1 MNINQLVFR
10 NLKKN
15 LKNYYLYVFALVFS
29 VALYFSFVTL
39 QYSPALDDVK
49 GSIKGGASI
58 KAASVLLIA
67 IVGIFLLYAN
77 SIFIKRRGREIGLLQ
92 LIGMTKQKI
101 SKLLNA
107 ENFIL
112 YVVSMAIGIIA
123 GFIGS
128 KLMLMVLFKVTGVN
142 AIANLH
148 FSGMAL
154 LQTLI
159 VFFVIYGLI
168 MLRNRWF
175 INRQTI
181 LSLFRTTSS
190 TEQRV
195 KKISVFE
202 IIIGVLG
209 IAFISSGY
217 YISSKLFTGTYTSM
231 LALLLAMI
239 YILASVIIGTFLFY
253 KGSVS
258 FIANIVRKRKNGYLA
273 IHEVLSLSSIM
284 FRLKSNALLL
294 TIITT
299 VSALAIGLLSLSYI
313 SYYSAEKTA
322 EQQIP
327 SHFVMGSEKEAN
339 TFTRALSDKHIAYD
353 LKQVKVIRA
362 KFDAK
367 KLMDM
372 DAELKNMNNEPGILT
387 LPVISEKNAPN
398 IHVGNNEVILS
409 GYSDLLKKFMPIKS
423 SGDVK
428 LLIKKPLDLKVLDL
442 KKDYLISYNFTFGG
456 LPVAVVSQD
465 VFEQLDQQ
473 KDPKLQLDQ
482 QKYLQFENSL
492 YIAVNIKDK
501 KNLEKANKVFNSLK
515 LGENSMSQLASAQ
528 QQKQTIGL
536 MMFIVGF
543 LGLSFLVT
551 SGCILYFK
559 QMNES
564 EEEQSSYTIL
574 RKLGFTEKDLLK
586 GIRLKQLFNF
596 GIPLVVGL
604 LHSYFAVQS
613 GWFFFGGELWTPM
626 LIVMSIYTVLYSIFG
641 FLSVQYYKKVIKES
655 L

>member
-101 SKLLNA
+101 AKLLNA

-217 YISSKLFTGTYTSM
+217 YISSQLFTGTYTSM

-442 KKDYLISYNFTFGG
+442 KKDYLISYNFTFGR

-501 KNLEKANKVFNSLK
+501 KNLEKANNVFNSLK

>member
-1 MNINQLVFR
+1 MNINQLIFR

-39 QYSPALDDVK
+39 QYSPALDGVK

-77 SIFIKRRGREIGLLQ
+77 SIFIKRRGKEIGLLQ

-101 SKLLNA
+101 ARLLNA

-112 YVVSMAIGIIA
+112 YVTAMVIGIIA

-159 VFFVIYGLI
+159 VFFIIYGLI
-168 MLRNRWF
+168 MLRNRRF
-175 INRQTI
+175 IKKQTI

-202 IIIGVLG
+202 IIIGVFG
-209 IAFISSGY
+209 IVLISSGY
-217 YISSKLFTGTYTSM
+217 YISSKLFTGSYTSM
-231 LALLLAMI
+231 LELLLAMI

-299 VSALAIGLLSLSYI
+299 VSALAIGLLALSYI
-313 SYYSAEKTA
+313 SYYSTEKTA

-327 SHFVMGSEKEAN
+327 AHFVMGSEKEAA

-353 LKQVKVIRA
+353 QKQVKVIQA

-367 KLMDM
+367 KIMDS
-372 DAELKNMNNEPGILT
+372 ELKNMKNDPGVLT

-398 IHVGNNEVILS
+398 IHVENNEVILS
-409 GYSDLLKKFMPIKS
+409 GYSDLLKKFMPIQS

-428 LLIKKPLDLKVLDL
+428 LLIKEPVDLKVMDM

-456 LPVAVVSQD
+456 LPVAVVSQH
-465 VFEQLDQQ
+465 VFEQLDKQ
-473 KDPKLQLDQ
+473 KDPKLQL
-482 QKYLQFENSL
+482 ENSQ
-492 YIAVNIKDK
+492 YNAVDIKDD
-501 KNLEKANKVFNSLK
+501 KNLEQANRVFTSLK
-515 LGENSMSQLASAQ
+515 LSDKSMSQLASAQ

-536 MMFIVGF
+536 MMFVVGF

-596 GIPLVVGL
+596 GIPLIIGL

-613 GWFFFGGELWTPM
+613 GWFLFGGELWTPM
-626 LIVMSIYTVLYSIFG
+626 LIVMSIYTALYSVFG

>member
-1 MNINQLVFR
+1 MNINQLIFR

-77 SIFIKRRGREIGLLQ
+77 SIFIKRRGKEIGLLQ

-101 SKLLNA
+101 ARLLNA

-112 YVVSMAIGIIA
+112 YVTAMVIGIIA

-159 VFFVIYGLI
+159 VFFIIYGLI
-168 MLRNRWF
+168 MLRNRRF
-175 INRQTI
+175 IKKQTI

-202 IIIGVLG
+202 IIIGVFG
-209 IAFISSGY
+209 IVLISSGY
-217 YISSKLFTGTYTSM
+217 YISSKLFTGSYTSM
-231 LALLLAMI
+231 LELLLAMI

-299 VSALAIGLLSLSYI
+299 VSALAIGLLALSYI

-327 SHFVMGSEKEAN
+327 AHFVMGSEKEAA

-353 LKQVKVIRA
+353 QKQIKVIQA

-367 KLMDM
+367 KIMDS
-372 DAELKNMNNEPGILT
+372 ELKNMNNDPGVLT

-398 IHVGNNEVILS
+398 IHVENNEVILS
-409 GYSDLLKKFMPIKS
+409 GYSDLLKKFMPIQS

-428 LLIKKPLDLKVLDL
+428 LLIKKPVDLKVMDM

-456 LPVAVVSQD
+456 LPVAVVSQH
-465 VFEQLDQQ
+465 VFEQLDKQ
-473 KDPKLQLDQ
+473 KDPKLQL
-482 QKYLQFENSL
+482 ENNQ
-492 YIAVNIKDK
+492 YNAVNIKDDQ
-501 KNLEKANKVFNSLK
+501 NLEQANRVFTSLK
-515 LGENSMSQLASAQ
+515 LSDNSMSQLASAQ

-536 MMFIVGF
+536 MMFVVGF

-596 GIPLVVGL
+596 GIPLIIGL

-613 GWFFFGGELWTPM
+613 GWFLFGGELWTPM
-626 LIVMSIYTVLYSIFG
+626 LIVMSIYTALYSVFG

>member
-1 MNINQLVFR
+1 
-10 NLKKN
+10 
-15 LKNYYLYVFALVFS
+15 
-29 VALYFSFVTL
+29 
-39 QYSPALDDVK
+39 
-49 GSIKGGASI
+49 
-58 KAASVLLIA
+58 
-67 IVGIFLLYAN
+67 
-77 SIFIKRRGREIGLLQ
+77 
-92 LIGMTKQKI
+92 
-101 SKLLNA
+101 
-107 ENFIL
+107 
-112 YVVSMAIGIIA
+112 
-123 GFIGS
+123 
-128 KLMLMVLFKVTGVN
+128 ML
-142 AIANLH
+142 
-148 FSGMAL
+148 
-154 LQTLI
+154 
-159 VFFVIYGLI
+159 
-168 MLRNRWF
+168 
-175 INRQTI
+175 
-181 LSLFRTTSS
+181 
-190 TEQRV
+190 E
-195 KKISVFE
+195 
-202 IIIGVLG
+202 
-209 IAFISSGY
+209 
-217 YISSKLFTGTYTSM
+217 
-231 LALLLAMI
+231 LLLAMI

-299 VSALAIGLLSLSYI
+299 VSALAIGLLALSYI

-339 TFTRALSDKHIAYD
+339 TFTRALSDKQIAYD

-398 IHVGNNEVILS
+398 IHVENNEVILS
-409 GYSDLLKKFMPIKS
+409 GYSDMLKKFMPIKS

-442 KKDYLISYNFTFGG
+442 KKDYLISNNFTFGG

-482 QKYLQFENSL
+482 QKGLQLDKSQ
-492 YIAVNIKDK
+492 YIAVNIKDN
-501 KNLEKANKVFNSLK
+501 KNLEQANSVFTSLK
-515 LGENSMSQLASAQ
+515 LGDNSMSQLASAQ

-536 MMFIVGF
+536 MMFVVGF

-596 GIPLVVGL
+596 GIPLIVGL

-641 FLSVQYYKKVIKES
+641 FLSVQYYKMVIKES

>member
-101 SKLLNA
+101 AKLLNA

-112 YVVSMAIGIIA
+112 YVVSMAVGIIA

-217 YISSKLFTGTYTSM
+217 YISSQLFTGTYTSM
-231 LALLLAMI
+231 LELLLAMI
-239 YILASVIIGTFLFY
+239 YILGSVIIGTFLFY

-339 TFTRALSDKHIAYD
+339 TFTRALSDKHIAYET
-353 LKQVKVIRA
+353 KQFKVIQA

-367 KLMDM
+367 KIMDS
-372 DAELKNMNNEPGILT
+372 EIKNMNNDPGVLT

-398 IHVGNNEVILS
+398 IHVKSNEVILS
-409 GYSDLLKKFMPIKS
+409 GYSDLLKKFMPIQS

-428 LLIKKPLDLKVLDL
+428 LLIKKPLDLKVIDM

-456 LPVAVVSQD
+456 LPVAVVSQS

-473 KDPKLQLDQ
+473 KDPKLQVEHNQ
-482 QKYLQFENSL
+482 YH
-492 YIAVNIKDK
+492 AVNIKDDQ
-501 KNLEKANKVFNSLK
+501 NLEQANDVFTSLK
-515 LGENSMSQLASAQ
+515 LGDNSMSQLATTQ

-536 MMFIVGF
+536 MMFVVGF

-596 GIPLVVGL
+596 GIPLIVGL

>member
-1 MNINQLVFR
+1 MNINQLIFR

-39 QYSPALDDVK
+39 QYSPALDGVK

-77 SIFIKRRGREIGLLQ
+77 SIFIKRRGKEIGLLQ

-101 SKLLNA
+101 ARLLNA

-112 YVVSMAIGIIA
+112 YVAAMVIGIIA

-159 VFFVIYGLI
+159 VFFIIYGLI
-168 MLRNRWF
+168 MLRNRRF
-175 INRQTI
+175 IKKQTI

-202 IIIGVLG
+202 IIIGVFG
-209 IAFISSGY
+209 IGLISSGY
-217 YISSKLFTGTYTSM
+217 YISSKLFTGSYTSM
-231 LALLLAMI
+231 LELLLAMI

-299 VSALAIGLLSLSYI
+299 VSALAIGLLALSYI

-327 SHFVMGSEKEAN
+327 AHFVMGSEKEAA
-339 TFTRALSDKHIAYD
+339 TFTRALTDKHIAYD
-353 LKQVKVIRA
+353 QKQVKVIQA
-362 KFDAK
+362 KFNAK
-367 KLMDM
+367 KIMDS
-372 DAELKNMNNEPGILT
+372 ELKNMNNDPGVLT

-398 IHVGNNEVILS
+398 IHVEKNEVILS
-409 GYSDLLKKFMPIKS
+409 GYSDLLKKFMPIQS

-428 LLIKKPLDLKVLDL
+428 LLIKKPIDLKVMDM

-456 LPVAVVSQD
+456 LPVAVVSQN
-465 VFEQLDQQ
+465 VFEQLDKQ
-473 KDPKLQLDQ
+473 KDPKLQL
-482 QKYLQFENSL
+482 ENSQ
-492 YIAVNIKDK
+492 YNAVNIKDD
-501 KNLEKANKVFNSLK
+501 KNLEQANRVFTSLK
-515 LGENSMSQLASAQ
+515 LSDNSMSQLASAQ

-536 MMFIVGF
+536 MMFVVGF

-596 GIPLVVGL
+596 GIPLIIGL

-613 GWFFFGGELWTPM
+613 GWFLFGGELWTPM
-626 LIVMSIYTVLYSIFG
+626 LIVMSIYTALYSVFG

>member
-217 YISSKLFTGTYTSM
+217 YISSQLFTGTYTSM

-327 SHFVMGSEKEAN
+327 SHFVMGSEKDTD
-339 TFTRALSDKHIAYD
+339 TFTRALSDKHIAYET
-353 LKQVKVIRA
+353 KQFKVIQA

-367 KLMDM
+367 KIMDS
-372 DAELKNMNNEPGILT
+372 EIKNMNNDPGVLT

-398 IHVGNNEVILS
+398 IHVKSNEVTLS
-409 GYSDLLKKFMPIKS
+409 GYSDLLKKFMPIQS

-428 LLIKKPLDLKVLDL
+428 LLIKKPLDLKVIDM

-456 LPVAVVSQD
+456 LPVAVVSQS

-473 KDPKLQLDQ
+473 KDPKLQI
-482 QKYLQFENSL
+482 ENNQ
-492 YIAVNIKDK
+492 YHAVNIKDDQ
-501 KNLEKANKVFNSLK
+501 NLEQANDVFTSLK
-515 LGENSMSQLASAQ
+515 LGDNSMSQLATTQ

>member
-217 YISSKLFTGTYTSM
+217 YISSQLFTGTYTSM

-339 TFTRALSDKHIAYD
+339 TFTRALSDKHIAYET
-353 LKQVKVIRA
+353 KQFKVIQA

-367 KLMDM
+367 KIMDS
-372 DAELKNMNNEPGILT
+372 EIKNMNNDPGVLT
-387 LPVISEKNAPN
+387 LPVISEKNAAN
-398 IHVGNNEVILS
+398 IHVKSNEVTLS
-409 GYSDLLKKFMPIKS
+409 GYSDLLKKFMPIQS

-428 LLIKKPLDLKVLDL
+428 LLIKKPLDLKVIDM

-456 LPVAVVSQD
+456 LPVAVVSQS

-473 KDPKLQLDQ
+473 KDPKLQI
-482 QKYLQFENSL
+482 ENNQ
-492 YIAVNIKDK
+492 YHAVNIKDDQ
-501 KNLEKANKVFNSLK
+501 NLEQANDVFTSLK
-515 LGENSMSQLASAQ
+515 LGDNSMSQLATTQ

>member
-1 MNINQLVFR
+1 MNINQLIFR

-77 SIFIKRRGREIGLLQ
+77 SIFIKRRGKEIGLLQ

-101 SKLLNA
+101 SRLLNA

-112 YVVSMAIGIIA
+112 YVTAMTIGIIA

-159 VFFVIYGLI
+159 VFFIIYGLI
-168 MLRNRWF
+168 MLRNRRF
-175 INRQTI
+175 INKQTI

-202 IIIGVLG
+202 IIIGVFG
-209 IAFISSGY
+209 IVLISSGY
-217 YISSKLFTGTYTSM
+217 YISSKLFTGSYTSM
-231 LALLLAMI
+231 FELLLAMI

-299 VSALAIGLLSLSYI
+299 VSALAIGLLALSYI

-322 EQQIP
+322 EQMIP
-327 SHFVMGSEKEAN
+327 AHFAMGSEKEAA

-353 LKQVKVIRA
+353 QKQFKVIQA

-367 KLMDM
+367 KIVDS
-372 DAELKNMNNEPGILT
+372 EVKNMKNDPGVLT

-398 IHVGNNEVILS
+398 FHVENNEVILS
-409 GYSDLLKKFMPIKS
+409 GYSDLLKKFMPIQS

-428 LLIKKPLDLKVLDL
+428 LLIKKPLDLKVIDM

-473 KDPKLQLDQ
+473 KDPKLQL
-482 QKYLQFENSL
+482 ENSQ
-492 YIAVNIKDK
+492 YISVNIKDD
-501 KNLEKANKVFNSLK
+501 KNLEQANSVFTSLK
-515 LGENSMSQLASAQ
+515 LSDNSMSQLASAQ

-536 MMFIVGF
+536 MMFVVGF

-596 GIPLVVGL
+596 GIPLIVGL

-613 GWFFFGGELWTPM
+613 GWFLFGGELWTPM
-626 LIVMSIYTVLYSIFG
+626 LIVMSIYTALYSVFG

>member
-67 IVGIFLLYAN
+67 IVGISLLYAN

-101 SKLLNA
+101 AKLLNA

-217 YISSKLFTGTYTSM
+217 YISSQLFTGTYTSM

-339 TFTRALSDKHIAYD
+339 TFTRALSDKHIAYET
-353 LKQVKVIRA
+353 KQFKVIQA

-367 KLMDM
+367 KIMDS
-372 DAELKNMNNEPGILT
+372 EIKNMNNDPGVLT

-398 IHVGNNEVILS
+398 IHVKSNEVILS
-409 GYSDLLKKFMPIKS
+409 GYSDLLKKFMPIQS

-428 LLIKKPLDLKVLDL
+428 LLIKKPLDLKVIDM

-456 LPVAVVSQD
+456 LPVAVVSQS

-473 KDPKLQLDQ
+473 KDPKLQI
-482 QKYLQFENSL
+482 ENNQ
-492 YIAVNIKDK
+492 YHAVNIKDDQ
-501 KNLEKANKVFNSLK
+501 NLEQASDVFTSLK
-515 LGENSMSQLASAQ
+515 LGDNSMSQLATTQ

>member
-101 SKLLNA
+101 AKLLNA

-217 YISSKLFTGTYTSM
+217 YISSQLFTGTYTSM

-327 SHFVMGSEKEAN
+327 SHFVMGSEKDAD
-339 TFTRALSDKHIAYD
+339 TFTRALSDKHIAYET
-353 LKQVKVIRA
+353 KQFKVIQA

-367 KLMDM
+367 KIMDS
-372 DAELKNMNNEPGILT
+372 EIKNMNNDPGVLT

-398 IHVGNNEVILS
+398 IHVKRNEVTLS
-409 GYSDLLKKFMPIKS
+409 GYSDLLKKFMPIQS

-428 LLIKKPLDLKVLDL
+428 LLIKKPLDLKVIDM

-456 LPVAVVSQD
+456 LPVAVVSQS

-473 KDPKLQLDQ
+473 KDPKLQI
-482 QKYLQFENSL
+482 ENNQ
-492 YIAVNIKDK
+492 YHAVNIKDDQ
-501 KNLEKANKVFNSLK
+501 NLEQANDVFTSLK
-515 LGENSMSQLASAQ
+515 LGDNSMSQLATTQ

-536 MMFIVGF
+536 MMFVVGF

>member
-1 MNINQLVFR
+1 MNINQLIFR

-15 LKNYYLYVFALVFS
+15 FKNYYLYVFALMFS

-49 GSIKGGASI
+49 GSIKGGAAI

-101 SKLLNA
+101 AKLLNA

-112 YVVSMAIGIIA
+112 YVFSMAVGIIA

-128 KLMLMVLFKVTGVN
+128 KLMLMVLFKVSGVS

-159 VFFVIYGLI
+159 VFFIIYGLI

-209 IAFISSGY
+209 IVLISSGY
-217 YISSKLFTGTYTSM
+217 YISSQLFTGSYTSM
-231 LALLLAMI
+231 LELLLAMI

-327 SHFVMGSEKEAN
+327 SHFVMGSEKEAD
-339 TFTRALSDKHIAYD
+339 TFTRALSDKHIAYET
-353 LKQVKVIRA
+353 KQFKVIQA

-367 KLMDM
+367 KIMDS
-372 DAELKNMNNEPGILT
+372 EIKNMNNDPGVLT
-387 LPVISEKNAPN
+387 LAVISEKNAPN
-398 IHVGNNEVILS
+398 IHVESNEVILS
-409 GYSDLLKKFMPIKS
+409 GYSDILKKFMPIQN

-428 LLIKKPLDLKVLDL
+428 LLIKKPLDLKVIDM
-442 KKDYLISYNFTFGG
+442 KKDYLISYKFTSGG
-456 LPVAVVSQD
+456 LPVAVVSQS

-473 KDPKLQLDQ
+473 KDLKLQL
-482 QKYLQFENSL
+482 ENNQ
-492 YIAVNIKDK
+492 YNAVNIKDDQ
-501 KNLEKANKVFNSLK
+501 NLEQANDVFTSLK
-515 LGENSMSQLASAQ
+515 LGDNSMSQLASAQ

-536 MMFIVGF
+536 MMFVVGF

-596 GIPLVVGL
+596 GIPLIIGL

-613 GWFFFGGELWTPM
+613 GWFLFGGELWTPM

>member
-15 LKNYYLYVFALVFS
+15 LKNYYLYVFALIFS

-58 KAASVLLIA
+58 KAASILLIA

-77 SIFIKRRGREIGLLQ
+77 SIFIKRRGKEIGLLQ

-101 SKLLNA
+101 ARLLNA

-112 YVVSMAIGIIA
+112 YMIAMALGIIA

-159 VFFVIYGLI
+159 VFLLIYVLI
-168 MLRNRWF
+168 LLRNRRF
-175 INRQTI
+175 INKQTI

-202 IIIGVLG
+202 IIIGVFG
-209 IAFISSGY
+209 IVLISSGY
-217 YISSKLFTGTYTSM
+217 YISSQLFTGTYTSM
-231 LALLLAMI
+231 LSLFLAMI
-239 YILASVIIGTFLFY
+239 YILGSVIIGTFLFY

-327 SHFVMGSEKEAN
+327 AHFVMGSEKEAA
-339 TFTRALSDKHIAYD
+339 TFTRALSDKHIPYD
-353 LKQVKVIRA
+353 KQQFKVIQA
-362 KFDAK
+362 DFDAK
-367 KLMDM
+367 KIIDT
-372 DAELKNMNNEPGILT
+372 ELSSLNKNPEVLT
-387 LPVISEKNAPN
+387 LPVISEKNVPS
-398 IHVGNNEVILS
+398 IHVENTEVILS
-409 GYSDLLKKFMPIKS
+409 GYNDLLRKFMPIKS

-428 LLIKKPLDLKVLDL
+428 LLIKKPINLKVIDM
-442 KKDYLISYNFTFGG
+442 KKEHLISYRFTAGG
-456 LPVAVVSQD
+456 LPVAVVSQS
-465 VFEQLDQQ
+465 VFEQLDQN
-473 KDPKLQLDQ
+473 KDPKLQLDNNQ
-482 QKYLQFENSL
+482 
-492 YIAVNIKDK
+492 YISINVKD
-501 KNLEKANKVFNSLK
+501 EKHIEQANDVFTSLK
-515 LGENSMSQLASAQ
+515 LGDDSMSQLASTQ

-536 MMFIVGF
+536 MMFVVGF

-596 GIPLVVGL
+596 GIPLIIGL

-613 GWFFFGGELWTPM
+613 GWFLFGGELWTPM
-626 LIVMSIYTVLYSIFG
+626 LIVMSIYTVLYSVFG

>member
-101 SKLLNA
+101 AKLLNA

-217 YISSKLFTGTYTSM
+217 YISSQLFTGTYTSM

-327 SHFVMGSEKEAN
+327 SHFVMGSEKDTD
-339 TFTRALSDKHIAYD
+339 TFTRALSDKHIAYET
-353 LKQVKVIRA
+353 KQFKVIQA

-367 KLMDM
+367 KIMDS
-372 DAELKNMNNEPGILT
+372 EIKNMNNDPGVLT

-398 IHVGNNEVILS
+398 IHVKSNEVILS
-409 GYSDLLKKFMPIKS
+409 GYSDLLKKFMPIQS

-428 LLIKKPLDLKVLDL
+428 LLIKKPLDLKVIDM

-456 LPVAVVSQD
+456 LPVAVVSQS
-465 VFEQLDQQ
+465 VFDQLDQL
-473 KDPKLQLDQ
+473 KDPKLQI
-482 QKYLQFENSL
+482 ENNQ
-492 YIAVNIKDK
+492 YHAVNIKDDQ
-501 KNLEKANKVFNSLK
+501 NLEQANDVFTSLK
-515 LGENSMSQLASAQ
+515 LGDNSMSQLASAQ

-536 MMFIVGF
+536 MMFVVGF

-574 RKLGFTEKDLLK
+574 RKLGFTETDLLK

-596 GIPLVVGL
+596 GIPLLVGL

-613 GWFFFGGELWTPM
+613 GWFLFGSELWTPM
-626 LIVMSIYTVLYSIFG
+626 LIVMAIYTVLYSVFG

>member
-1 MNINQLVFR
+1 MNINQLIFR

-39 QYSPALDDVK
+39 QYSPALDGVK

-77 SIFIKRRGREIGLLQ
+77 SIFIKRRGKEIGLLQ

-101 SKLLNA
+101 ARLLNA

-112 YVVSMAIGIIA
+112 YVTAMVIGIIA

-154 LQTLI
+154 LQTLF
-159 VFFVIYGLI
+159 VFFIIYGLI
-168 MLRNRWF
+168 MLRNRRF
-175 INRQTI
+175 IKKQTI

-195 KKISVFE
+195 KKISIFE
-202 IIIGVLG
+202 IIIGVFG
-209 IAFISSGY
+209 IVLISSGY
-217 YISSKLFTGTYTSM
+217 YISSKLFTGSYTSM
-231 LALLLAMI
+231 FELLLAMI

-299 VSALAIGLLSLSYI
+299 VSALAIGLLALSYI

-327 SHFVMGSEKEAN
+327 AHFVMGSEKEAA

-353 LKQVKVIRA
+353 QKQVKVIQA

-367 KLMDM
+367 KIMDS
-372 DAELKNMNNEPGILT
+372 ELKNMNNDPGVLT

-398 IHVGNNEVILS
+398 IHVENNEVILS
-409 GYSDLLKKFMPIKS
+409 GYSDLLKKFMPIQS

-428 LLIKKPLDLKVLDL
+428 LLIKEPIDLKVMDM

-456 LPVAVVSQD
+456 LPVAVVSQH
-465 VFEQLDQQ
+465 VFEQLDKQ
-473 KDPKLQLDQ
+473 KDPKLQL
-482 QKYLQFENSL
+482 KNSQ
-492 YIAVNIKDK
+492 YNAVNIKDDQ
-501 KNLEKANKVFNSLK
+501 NLEQANRV
-515 LGENSMSQLASAQ
+515 
-528 QQKQTIGL
+528 
-536 MMFIVGF
+536 
-543 LGLSFLVT
+543 
-551 SGCILYFK
+551 
-559 QMNES
+559 
-564 EEEQSSYTIL
+564 
-574 RKLGFTEKDLLK
+574 
-586 GIRLKQLFNF
+586 
-596 GIPLVVGL
+596 
-604 LHSYFAVQS
+604 LH
-613 GWFFFGGELWTPM
+613 L
-626 LIVMSIYTVLYSIFG
+626 
-641 FLSVQYYKKVIKES
+641 
-655 L
+655 

>member
-1 MNINQLVFR
+1 MNINQLIFR

-77 SIFIKRRGREIGLLQ
+77 SIFIKRRGKEIGLLQ

-101 SKLLNA
+101 SRLLNA

-112 YVVSMAIGIIA
+112 YVTAMTIGIIA

-159 VFFVIYGLI
+159 VFFIIYGLI
-168 MLRNRWF
+168 MLRNRRF
-175 INRQTI
+175 INKQTI

-202 IIIGVLG
+202 IIIGVFG
-209 IAFISSGY
+209 IVLISSGY
-217 YISSKLFTGTYTSM
+217 YISSKLFTGSYTSM
-231 LALLLAMI
+231 FELLLAMI

-299 VSALAIGLLSLSYI
+299 VSALAIGLLALSYI

-322 EQQIP
+322 EQMIP
-327 SHFVMGSEKEAN
+327 AHFAMGSEKEAA
-339 TFTRALSDKHIAYD
+339 TFTLALSDKHIAYD
-353 LKQVKVIRA
+353 QKQFKVIQA

-367 KLMDM
+367 KIVDS
-372 DAELKNMNNEPGILT
+372 EVKNMKNDPGVLT

-398 IHVGNNEVILS
+398 FHVENNEVILS
-409 GYSDLLKKFMPIKS
+409 GYSDLLKKIMPIQS

-428 LLIKKPLDLKVLDL
+428 LLIKKPLDLKVIDM

-473 KDPKLQLDQ
+473 KDPKLQL
-482 QKYLQFENSL
+482 ENSQ
-492 YIAVNIKDK
+492 YISVNIKDD
-501 KNLEKANKVFNSLK
+501 KNLEQANSVFTSLK
-515 LGENSMSQLASAQ
+515 LSDNSMSQLASAQ

-536 MMFIVGF
+536 MMFVVGF

-596 GIPLVVGL
+596 GIPLIVGL

-613 GWFFFGGELWTPM
+613 GWFLFGGELWTPM

-641 FLSVQYYKKVIKES
+641 FLSVQYYKKVIKDS

>member
-339 TFTRALSDKHIAYD
+339 TFTRALSDKHIAYET
-353 LKQVKVIRA
+353 KQFKVIQA

-367 KLMDM
+367 KIMDS
-372 DAELKNMNNEPGILT
+372 EIKNMNNDPGVLT

-398 IHVGNNEVILS
+398 IHVKSNEVILS
-409 GYSDLLKKFMPIKS
+409 GYSDLLKKFMPIQS

-428 LLIKKPLDLKVLDL
+428 LLIKKPLDLKVIDM

-456 LPVAVVSQD
+456 LPVAVVSQS

-473 KDPKLQLDQ
+473 KDPKLQI
-482 QKYLQFENSL
+482 ENNQ
-492 YIAVNIKDK
+492 YHAVNIKDDQ
-501 KNLEKANKVFNSLK
+501 NLEQANDVFTSLK
-515 LGENSMSQLASAQ
+515 LGDNSMSQLATTQ

>member
-1 MNINQLVFR
+1 MNINQLILR

-101 SKLLNA
+101 AKLLNA

-112 YVVSMAIGIIA
+112 YVFSMAVGIIA

-128 KLMLMVLFKVTGVN
+128 KLMLMVLFKVTGVS

-159 VFFVIYGLI
+159 VFFIIYGLI

-209 IAFISSGY
+209 IVLISSGY
-217 YISSKLFTGTYTSM
+217 YISSQLFTGSYTSM
-231 LALLLAMI
+231 LELLLAMI

-327 SHFVMGSEKEAN
+327 SHFVMGSEKEAD
-339 TFTRALSDKHIAYD
+339 TFTRALSDKHIAYET
-353 LKQVKVIRA
+353 KQFKVIQA

-367 KLMDM
+367 KIMDS
-372 DAELKNMNNEPGILT
+372 EIKNMNNDPGVLT

-398 IHVGNNEVILS
+398 IQVKSNEVILS
-409 GYSDLLKKFMPIKS
+409 GYSDLLKKFMPIQS

-428 LLIKKPLDLKVLDL
+428 LLIKKPLDLKVIDM
-442 KKDYLISYNFTFGG
+442 KKDYLISYKFTFGG
-456 LPVAVVSQD
+456 LPVAVVSQS

-473 KDPKLQLDQ
+473 KDPKLQL
-482 QKYLQFENSL
+482 ENNQ
-492 YIAVNIKDK
+492 YNAVNIKDDQ
-501 KNLEKANKVFNSLK
+501 NLEQANDVFTSLK
-515 LGENSMSQLASAQ
+515 LGDNSMSQLASAQ

-536 MMFIVGF
+536 MMFVVGF

-596 GIPLVVGL
+596 GIPLIIGL

-613 GWFFFGGELWTPM
+613 GWFLFGGELWTPM

>member
-101 SKLLNA
+101 AKLLNA

-217 YISSKLFTGTYTSM
+217 YISSQLFTGTYTSM

-339 TFTRALSDKHIAYD
+339 TFTRALSDKHIAYET
-353 LKQVKVIRA
+353 KQFKVIQA

-367 KLMDM
+367 KIMDS
-372 DAELKNMNNEPGILT
+372 EIKNMNNDPGVLT

-398 IHVGNNEVILS
+398 IHVKSNEVILS
-409 GYSDLLKKFMPIKS
+409 GYSDLLKKFMPIQS

-428 LLIKKPLDLKVLDL
+428 LLIKKPLDLKVIDM

-456 LPVAVVSQD
+456 LPVAVVSQS

-473 KDPKLQLDQ
+473 KDPKLQI
-482 QKYLQFENSL
+482 ENNQ
-492 YIAVNIKDK
+492 YHAVNIKDDQ
-501 KNLEKANKVFNSLK
+501 NLEQASDVFTSLK
-515 LGENSMSQLASAQ
+515 LGDNSMSQLATTQ

>member
-1 MNINQLVFR
+1 MNINQLIFR

-77 SIFIKRRGREIGLLQ
+77 SIFIKRRGKEIGLLQ

-101 SKLLNA
+101 ARLLNA

-112 YVVSMAIGIIA
+112 YVTAMVIGIIA

-159 VFFVIYGLI
+159 VFFIIYGLI

-202 IIIGVLG
+202 IIIGVFG
-209 IAFISSGY
+209 IVLISSGY
-217 YISSKLFTGTYTSM
+217 YISSKLFTGSYTSM
-231 LALLLAMI
+231 LELLLAMI

-299 VSALAIGLLSLSYI
+299 VSALAIGLLALSYI

-339 TFTRALSDKHIAYD
+339 TFTRALSDKQIAYD

-398 IHVGNNEVILS
+398 IHVENNEVILS
-409 GYSDLLKKFMPIKS
+409 GYSDMLKKFMPIKS

-442 KKDYLISYNFTFGG
+442 KKDYLISNNFTFGG

-482 QKYLQFENSL
+482 QKGLQLDKSQ
-492 YIAVNIKDK
+492 YIAVNIKDN
-501 KNLEKANKVFNSLK
+501 KNLEQANSVFTSLK
-515 LGENSMSQLASAQ
+515 LGDNSMSQLASAQ

-536 MMFIVGF
+536 MMFVVGF

-596 GIPLVVGL
+596 GIPLIVGL

-641 FLSVQYYKKVIKES
+641 FLSVQYYKMVIKES

>member
-1 MNINQLVFR
+1 MNINQLIFR

-39 QYSPALDDVK
+39 QYSPALDGVK

-77 SIFIKRRGREIGLLQ
+77 SIFIKRRGKEIGLLQ

-101 SKLLNA
+101 ARLLNA

-112 YVVSMAIGIIA
+112 YVTAMVIGIIA

-159 VFFVIYGLI
+159 VFFIIYGLI
-168 MLRNRWF
+168 MLRNRRF
-175 INRQTI
+175 IKKQTI

-202 IIIGVLG
+202 IIIGVFG
-209 IAFISSGY
+209 IVLISSGY
-217 YISSKLFTGTYTSM
+217 YISSKLFTGSYTSM
-231 LALLLAMI
+231 LELLLAMI

-299 VSALAIGLLSLSYI
+299 VSALAIGLLALSYI

-327 SHFVMGSEKEAN
+327 AHFVMGSEKEAA

-353 LKQVKVIRA
+353 QKQVKVIQA

-367 KLMDM
+367 KIMDS
-372 DAELKNMNNEPGILT
+372 ELKNMKNDPGVLT

-398 IHVGNNEVILS
+398 IHVENNEVILS
-409 GYSDLLKKFMPIKS
+409 GYSDLLKKFMPIQS

-428 LLIKKPLDLKVLDL
+428 LLIKEPVDLKVMDM

-456 LPVAVVSQD
+456 LPVAVVSQH
-465 VFEQLDQQ
+465 VFEQLDKQ
-473 KDPKLQLDQ
+473 KDPKLQL
-482 QKYLQFENSL
+482 ENSQ
-492 YIAVNIKDK
+492 YNAVDIKDD
-501 KNLEKANKVFNSLK
+501 KNLEQANRVFTSLK
-515 LGENSMSQLASAQ
+515 LSDKSMSQLASAQ

-536 MMFIVGF
+536 MMFVVGF

-596 GIPLVVGL
+596 GIPLIIGL

-613 GWFFFGGELWTPM
+613 GWFLFGGELWTPM
-626 LIVMSIYTVLYSIFG
+626 LIVMSIYTALYSVFG

>member
-101 SKLLNA
+101 AKLLNA

-217 YISSKLFTGTYTSM
+217 YISSQLFTGTYTSM
-231 LALLLAMI
+231 FALLLAMI

-339 TFTRALSDKHIAYD
+339 TFTRALSDKHIAYET
-353 LKQVKVIRA
+353 KQFKVIQA

-367 KLMDM
+367 KIMDS
-372 DAELKNMNNEPGILT
+372 EIKNMNNDPGVLT

-398 IHVGNNEVILS
+398 IHVKSNEVILS
-409 GYSDLLKKFMPIKS
+409 GYSDLLKKFMPIQS

-428 LLIKKPLDLKVLDL
+428 LLIKKPLDLKVIDM

-456 LPVAVVSQD
+456 LPVAVVSQS

-473 KDPKLQLDQ
+473 KDPKLQI
-482 QKYLQFENSL
+482 ENNQ
-492 YIAVNIKDK
+492 YHAVNIKDDQ
-501 KNLEKANKVFNSLK
+501 NLEQANDVFTSLK
-515 LGENSMSQLASAQ
+515 LGDNSMSQLASAQ

-536 MMFIVGF
+536 MMFVVGF

>member
-101 SKLLNA
+101 AKLLNA

-112 YVVSMAIGIIA
+112 YVVSMAVGIIA

-217 YISSKLFTGTYTSM
+217 YISSQLFTGTYTSM
-231 LALLLAMI
+231 IALLLAMI
-239 YILASVIIGTFLFY
+239 YILGSVIIGTFLFY

-339 TFTRALSDKHIAYD
+339 TFTRALSDKHIAYET
-353 LKQVKVIRA
+353 KQFKVIQA

-367 KLMDM
+367 KIMDS
-372 DAELKNMNNEPGILT
+372 EIKNMNNDPGVLT

-398 IHVGNNEVILS
+398 IHVKSNEVILS
-409 GYSDLLKKFMPIKS
+409 GYSDLLKKFMPIQS

-428 LLIKKPLDLKVLDL
+428 LLIKKPLDLKVIDM

-456 LPVAVVSQD
+456 LPVAVVSQS

-473 KDPKLQLDQ
+473 KDPKLQI
-482 QKYLQFENSL
+482 ENNQ
-492 YIAVNIKDK
+492 YHAVNIKDDQ
-501 KNLEKANKVFNSLK
+501 NLEQANDVFTSLK
-515 LGENSMSQLASAQ
+515 LGDNSMSQLATTQ

>member
-15 LKNYYLYVFALVFS
+15 LKNYYLYVFALIFS

-58 KAASVLLIA
+58 KAASILLIA

-77 SIFIKRRGREIGLLQ
+77 SIFIKRRGKEIGLLQ

-101 SKLLNA
+101 ARLLNA

-112 YVVSMAIGIIA
+112 YMIAMALGIIA

-159 VFFVIYGLI
+159 VFLLIYVLI
-168 MLRNRWF
+168 LLRNRRF
-175 INRQTI
+175 INKQTI

-202 IIIGVLG
+202 IIIGVFG
-209 IAFISSGY
+209 IVLISSGY
-217 YISSKLFTGTYTSM
+217 YISSQLFTGTYTSM
-231 LALLLAMI
+231 LSLFLAMI
-239 YILASVIIGTFLFY
+239 YILGSVIIGTFLFY

-327 SHFVMGSEKEAN
+327 AHFVMGSEKEAA

-353 LKQVKVIRA
+353 KQQFKVIQA
-362 KFDAK
+362 DFDAK
-367 KLMDM
+367 KIIDT
-372 DAELKNMNNEPGILT
+372 ELSSLNKNPEVLT
-387 LPVISEKNAPN
+387 LPVISEKNVPS
-398 IHVGNNEVILS
+398 IHVENNEVILS
-409 GYSDLLKKFMPIKS
+409 GYNDLLRKFMPIKS

-428 LLIKKPLDLKVLDL
+428 LLIKKPINLKVIDM
-442 KKDYLISYNFTFGG
+442 KKDHLISYRFTAGG
-456 LPVAVVSQD
+456 LPVAVVSQS
-465 VFEQLDQQ
+465 VFEQLDQN
-473 KDPKLQLDQ
+473 KDPKLQLDNNQ
-482 QKYLQFENSL
+482 
-492 YIAVNIKDK
+492 YISINVKD
-501 KNLEKANKVFNSLK
+501 EKHIEQANDVFTSLK
-515 LGENSMSQLASAQ
+515 LGDDSMSQLASTQ

-536 MMFIVGF
+536 MMFVVGF

-596 GIPLVVGL
+596 GIPLIIGL

-613 GWFFFGGELWTPM
+613 GWFLFGGELWTPM
-626 LIVMSIYTVLYSIFG
+626 LIVMSIYTVLYSVFG

>member
-101 SKLLNA
+101 AKLLNA

-217 YISSKLFTGTYTSM
+217 YISSQLFTGTYTSM

-327 SHFVMGSEKEAN
+327 SHFVMGSEKDTD
-339 TFTRALSDKHIAYD
+339 TFTRALSDKHIAYET
-353 LKQVKVIRA
+353 KQFKVIQA

-367 KLMDM
+367 KIMDS
-372 DAELKNMNNEPGILT
+372 EIKNMNNDPGVLT

-398 IHVGNNEVILS
+398 IHVKSNEVTLS
-409 GYSDLLKKFMPIKS
+409 GYSDLLKKFMPIQS

-428 LLIKKPLDLKVLDL
+428 LLIKKPLDLKVIDM

-456 LPVAVVSQD
+456 LPVAVVSQS

-473 KDPKLQLDQ
+473 KDPKLQI
-482 QKYLQFENSL
+482 ENNQ
-492 YIAVNIKDK
+492 YHAVNIKDDQ
-501 KNLEKANKVFNSLK
+501 NLEQANDVFTSLK
-515 LGENSMSQLASAQ
+515 LGDNSMSQLATTQ

-564 EEEQSSYTIL
+564 EEEQTSYTIL

>member
-101 SKLLNA
+101 AKLLNA

-217 YISSKLFTGTYTSM
+217 YISSQLFTGTYTSM

-327 SHFVMGSEKEAN
+327 SHFVMGSEKDTD
-339 TFTRALSDKHIAYD
+339 TFTRALSDKHIAYET
-353 LKQVKVIRA
+353 KQFKVIQA

-367 KLMDM
+367 KIMDS
-372 DAELKNMNNEPGILT
+372 EIKNMNNDPGVLT
-387 LPVISEKNAPN
+387 LPVISEKNAPD
-398 IHVGNNEVILS
+398 IHVKSNEVTLS
-409 GYSDLLKKFMPIKS
+409 GYSDLLKKFMPIQS

-428 LLIKKPLDLKVLDL
+428 LLIKKPLDLKVIDM

-456 LPVAVVSQD
+456 LPVAVVSQS

-473 KDPKLQLDQ
+473 KDPKLQI
-482 QKYLQFENSL
+482 ENNQ
-492 YIAVNIKDK
+492 YHAVNIKDDQ
-501 KNLEKANKVFNSLK
+501 NLEQANDVFTSLK
-515 LGENSMSQLASAQ
+515 LGDNSMSQLATTQ

>member
-1 MNINQLVFR
+1 MNINQLIFR

-39 QYSPALDDVK
+39 QYSPALDGVK

-77 SIFIKRRGREIGLLQ
+77 SIFIKRRGKEIGLLQ

-101 SKLLNA
+101 ARLLNA

-112 YVVSMAIGIIA
+112 YVAAMVIGIIA

-159 VFFVIYGLI
+159 VFFIIYGLI
-168 MLRNRWF
+168 MLRNRRF
-175 INRQTI
+175 IKKQTI

-202 IIIGVLG
+202 IIIGVFG
-209 IAFISSGY
+209 IVLISSGY
-217 YISSKLFTGTYTSM
+217 YISSKLFTGSYTSM
-231 LALLLAMI
+231 LELLLAMI

-299 VSALAIGLLSLSYI
+299 VSALAIGLLALSYI

-327 SHFVMGSEKEAN
+327 AHFVMGSEKEAA

-353 LKQVKVIRA
+353 QKQVKVIKA
-362 KFDAK
+362 DFDAK
-367 KLMDM
+367 KIMDT
-372 DAELKNMNNEPGILT
+372 ELKNMKNKPGVLT

-398 IHVGNNEVILS
+398 IHVEKSEVILS
-409 GYSDLLKKFMPIKS
+409 GYSDLLKKFMPIQS

-428 LLIKKPLDLKVLDL
+428 LLIKKPLDLKVIDM

-465 VFEQLDQQ
+465 VFEQLDKM
-473 KDPKLQLDQ
+473 KDPKLQL
-482 QKYLQFENSL
+482 ENSQ
-492 YIAVNIKDK
+492 YIAVNIKDDQ
-501 KNLEKANKVFNSLK
+501 NLEQANSVFTSLK
-515 LGENSMSQLASAQ
+515 LGDNSMSQLASAQ

-536 MMFIVGF
+536 MMFVVGF

-596 GIPLVVGL
+596 GIPLIVGL

-613 GWFFFGGELWTPM
+613 GWFLFGGELWTPM
-626 LIVMSIYTVLYSIFG
+626 LIVMLIYTALYSVFG

>member
-1 MNINQLVFR
+1 MNINQLILR

-101 SKLLNA
+101 AKLLNA

-112 YVVSMAIGIIA
+112 YVFSMAVGIIA

-128 KLMLMVLFKVTGVN
+128 KLMLMVLFKVSGVS

-159 VFFVIYGLI
+159 VFFIIYGLI

-209 IAFISSGY
+209 IVLISSGY
-217 YISSKLFTGTYTSM
+217 YISSQLFSGSYTSM
-231 LALLLAMI
+231 LELLLAMI

-327 SHFVMGSEKEAN
+327 SHFVMGSEKEAD
-339 TFTRALSDKHIAYD
+339 TFTRALSDKHIAYEK
-353 LKQVKVIRA
+353 KQFKVIQA

-367 KLMDM
+367 KIMDS
-372 DAELKNMNNEPGILT
+372 EIKNMNNDPGVLT

-398 IHVGNNEVILS
+398 IHVEGNEIILS
-409 GYSDLLKKFMPIKS
+409 GYSDLLKKFMPIQS

-428 LLIKKPLDLKVLDL
+428 LLIKKPLDLKVIDM
-442 KKDYLISYNFTFGG
+442 KKDYLISYKFTSGG
-456 LPVAVVSQD
+456 LPVAVVSQS

-473 KDPKLQLDQ
+473 KDPKLQL
-482 QKYLQFENSL
+482 ENNQ
-492 YIAVNIKDK
+492 YNAVNIKDDQ
-501 KNLEKANKVFNSLK
+501 NLEQSNDVFTSLK
-515 LGENSMSQLASAQ
+515 LGDNSMSQLASAQ

-536 MMFIVGF
+536 MMFVVGF

-596 GIPLVVGL
+596 GIPLIIGL

-613 GWFFFGGELWTPM
+613 GWFLFGGELWTPM